1 MKTMTSTIYAI
12 TILSALSITAYA
24 QNVDNPGKGPGGK
37 HRGGPP
43 KILLDKFDK
52 DGDGKLN
59 EEERS
64 EIRKEFMKR
73 REANKARRLERF
85 DTDKDGELSAEE
97 KEAAKPVL
105 IEERKQIKE
114 SVLKEFDKD
123 GDGKLSPEERKGTR
137 EWILKNHPDAVFMPP
152 RDKGLIGKGGPLRK
166 CPKAEK
172 KEASNSPQREDQAA
186 Q

>member
-1 MKTMTSTIYAI
+1 MTTTIYAI

-24 QNVDNPGKGPGGK
+24 QNADNPGKGPGGK

-43 KILLDKFDK
+43 KMLLDKFDK

-73 REANKARRLERF
+73 REANKAKRLERF

-97 KEAAKPVL
+97 KEAARPVI

-137 EWILKNHPDAVFMPP
+137 EWILKNHPDAVFMFPRAKRFMGKAGSCGKGP
-152 RDKGLIGKGGPLRK
+152 KAGKQRSERDK
-166 CPKAEK
+166 
-172 KEASNSPQREDQAA
+172 QREDKAA